1 MAVDGVWSIKFDT
14 PMGEREVTVTLA
26 TDGGA
31 LSGNFEGPAGSAD
44 LEGGTV
50 EGDSVAWSVKI
61 NAPMGEVTL
70 DFEGAVDGDSIT
82 GKVTTPMGVND
93 FTGARA

>member
-1 MAVDGVWSIKFDT
+1 MAVDGAWTVKFST
-14 PMGEREVTVTLA
+14 PMGEREATITLA

-31 LSGNFEGPAGSAD
+31 LSGNWAGPQGSAD
-44 LEGGTV
+44 IEGGTV
-50 EGDSVAWSVKI
+50 EGDNVAWRVKI

-70 DFEGAVDGDSIT
+70 SFEGTVDGDSIS
-82 GKVTTPMGVND
+82 GKVQTPMGSND